1 MIEGEKE
8 NLERAKLGT
17 TRFITNFL
25 VGIEQNI
32 VKGLI
37 NECKEERIK
46 IAYPFTLFY
55 SDANW
60 MLKKKKEKG
69 TLKRYRR
76 R

>member
-1 MIEGEKE
+1 VHKT
-8 NLERAKLGT
+8 GT
-17 TRFITNFL
+17 PRVITNFL

-37 NECKEERIK
+37 NECKREMNK
-46 IAYPFTLFY
+46 LVYPFTQFY
-55 SDANW
+55 SDANC

-76 R
+76 N